1 MVATPPGARKHGN
14 RLARPIQAIRP
25 RIRGMRIRP
34 PLPRRLP
41 PGPCLL
47 LFAAL
52 ALPSPLLAQ
61 AAGYRLDPVHTRV
74 LFGVSHAGFS
84 TALGTVS
91 GSTGMLVFDPADW
104 RSARLQVEVP
114 LARADMGDA
123 RWTRAV
129 LARNM
134 LDSDRHPVATFVST
148 RVEPVDPTH
157 ASVCGTLTLHG
168 IAREQ
173 CLDVTFNQLRRDP
186 VPPFRRTAGFSARAT
201 LKRSDFGIDA
211 WKSMIGDEVELRM
224 EVEAVRD
231 GDVLDT
237 VDAID
242 AGPAKEAPP
251 VPPSAEESTPAPP
264 EEGEPEATPVP
275 ETADKPS

>member
-1 MVATPPGARKHGN
+1 MAGA
-14 RLARPIQAIRP
+14 
-25 RIRGMRIRP
+25 
-34 PLPRRLP
+34 
-41 PGPCLL
+41 CLL
-47 LFAAL
+47 LLGTL

-91 GSTGMLVFDPADW
+91 GSTGMLVFDPDDW
-104 RSARLQVEVP
+104 RNARLQVEVP

-129 LARNM
+129 LAGNM
-134 LDSDRHPVATFVST
+134 LDTGRYPVATFVST

-157 ASVCGTLTLHG
+157 AIACGTLTLHG
-168 IAREQ
+168 VAREQ

-186 VPPFRRTAGFSARAT
+186 VPPFRRTAGFSATAT

-211 WKSMIGDEVELRM
+211 WKSMIGDEVELRI

-231 GDVLDT
+231 GDVLD
-237 VDAID
+237 AID
-242 AGPAKEAPP
+242 ANPAPEAIP
-251 VPPSAEESTPAPP
+251 VPPPADDSAPSPPHESEPAPP
-264 EEGEPEATPVP
+264 PVP
-275 ETADKPS
+275 ETVDKSS